1 MHIILYS
8 LHLTIIHIINVI
20 VHESFNIIN
29 KDKYSFVVKEIIK
42 IIET

>member
-8 LHLTIIHIINVI
+8 PHLTINHIINVTA
-20 VHESFNIIN
+20 HESFNIIN